1 MDRSIIRNA
10 GLSLVLCAG
19 LGMGVV
25 AMANQAYAET
35 TTDKAA
41 ATETADKAA
50 TTDQKAD
57 EKAATTDQKA
67 DEKAAAT
74 DTKDAKA
81 DEKAADTKDAAAA
94 TLKDGEYKASSKG
107 IGGDVPVTVTIKD
120 GKIAK
125 VEVGEN
131 SETEGIGSKAIEQ
144 LPDAIVK
151 ANGTEGVDAVSGAT
165 VTSKAIFS
173 AVEDCLKQ
181 AAPAADDKA
190 AKDDKAADA
199 KADKAEAGALKDG
212 EYTAEGKGIGG
223 KVPVT
228 VKVEGGKVSEV
239 TVGDNSETQG
249 IGSKAI
255 EQLPDAIVKANGT
268 EGVDAVSG
276 ASVTSKAIFD
286 AVNDCMDQAKKAAGT
301 TDKAAA
307 DKDAKAADTKAADTK
322 DEKAA
327 DTKDEKASDTK
338 DAAATDKA
346 AETTT
351 EAKAET
357 K

>member
-50 TTDQKAD
+50 TTETKAD
-57 EKAATTDQKA
+57 EKAAT
-67 DEKAAAT
+67 T

-107 IGGDVPVTVTIKD
+107 IGGDVPVTVTVKD

-151 ANGTEGVDAVSGAT
+151 ANGTEGVDAVSGAS
-165 VTSKAIFS
+165 VTSKAIFT
-173 AVEDCLKQ
+173 AVEDCLNQ
-181 AAPAADDKA
+181 AKGGTDAAA
-190 AKDDKAADA
+190 ATTMA
-199 KADKAEAGALKDG
+199 DG
-212 EYTAEGKGIGG
+212 EYKASAKGIGG
-223 KVPVT
+223 DVPVT
-228 VKVEGGKVSEV
+228 VTVKDGKIAKVE
-239 TVGDNSETQG
+239 VGENSETQG

-255 EQLPDAIVKANGT
+255 EQLPAAIVEANGT
-268 EGVDAVSG
+268 DGVAAVSG
-276 ASVTSKAIFD
+276 ATVTSKAIFE
-286 AVNDCMDQAKKAAGT
+286 AVNAAL
-301 TDKAAA
+301 ANA
-307 DKDAKAADTKAADTK
+307 
-322 DEKAA
+322 
-327 DTKDEKASDTK
+327 
-338 DAAATDKA
+338 
-346 AETTT
+346 
-351 EAKAET
+351 
-357 K
+357 

>member
-67 DEKAAAT
+67 DEKAATT

-81 DEKAADTKDAAAA
+81 DEKAADTKDAKADDKADAAA
-94 TLKDGEYKASSKG
+94 ALTDGDYTAEGKG
-107 IGGDVPVTVTIKD
+107 IGGKVPVTVAVKD
-120 GKIAK
+120 GKVSEVK
-125 VEVGEN
+125 VGDN
-131 SETEGIGSKAIEQ
+131 SETQGIGSKAIEQ

-173 AVEDCLKQ
+173 AVEEFL
-181 AAPAADDKA
+181 
-190 AKDDKAADA
+190 
-199 KADKAEAGALKDG
+199 
-212 EYTAEGKGIGG
+212 
-223 KVPVT
+223 
-228 VKVEGGKVSEV
+228 
-239 TVGDNSETQG
+239 
-249 IGSKAI
+249 
-255 EQLPDAIVKANGT
+255 
-268 EGVDAVSG
+268 
-276 ASVTSKAIFD
+276 
-286 AVNDCMDQAKKAAGT
+286 DQAKA
-301 TDKAAA
+301 
-307 DKDAKAADTKAADTK
+307 
-322 DEKAA
+322 
-327 DTKDEKASDTK
+327 
-338 DAAATDKA
+338 
-346 AETTT
+346 
-351 EAKAET
+351 
-357 K
+357 

>member
-57 EKAATTDQKA
+57 EKAA
-67 DEKAAAT
+67 

-151 ANGTEGVDAVSGAT
+151 ANGTEGVDAVSGA
-165 VTSKAIFS
+165 
-173 AVEDCLKQ
+173 
-181 AAPAADDKA
+181 
-190 AKDDKAADA
+190 
-199 KADKAEAGALKDG
+199 
-212 EYTAEGKGIGG
+212 
-223 KVPVT
+223 
-228 VKVEGGKVSEV
+228 
-239 TVGDNSETQG
+239 
-249 IGSKAI
+249 
-255 EQLPDAIVKANGT
+255 
-268 EGVDAVSG
+268 
-276 ASVTSKAIFD
+276 SVTSKAIFT
-286 AVNDCMDQAKKAAGT
+286 AVPRRHG
-301 TDKAAA
+301 
-307 DKDAKAADTKAADTK
+307 
-322 DEKAA
+322 
-327 DTKDEKASDTK
+327 
-338 DAAATDKA
+338 
-346 AETTT
+346 
-351 EAKAET
+351 
-357 K
+357 

>member
-125 VEVGEN
+125 VEVGDN
-131 SETEGIGSKAIEQ
+131 SETDGIGSKAIEQ

-151 ANGTEGVDAVSGAT
+151 ANGTEGVDAVSGAS
-165 VTSKAIFS
+165 VTSKAIFT
-173 AVEDCLKQ
+173 AVEDCLNQ
-181 AAPAADDKA
+181 AKGGTDAAA
-190 AKDDKAADA
+190 ATTMA
-199 KADKAEAGALKDG
+199 DG
-212 EYTAEGKGIGG
+212 EYKASAKGMGG
-223 KVPVT
+223 DVPVT
-228 VKVEGGKVSEV
+228 VTVKDGKIAKVE
-239 TVGDNSETQG
+239 VGDNSETDG